1 MHELRCFSASIHRS
15 LHRPSPP
22 LTACTFR
29 QVIELLNLFNG
40 LQKGPEDV
48 GTWFIINFYCQRIPM
63 IQHDQVTGQSC
74 CNLLRFCCSTPREI
88 QVRNGQKQKKRDTS
102 SLASPALFFCWLN
115 EWLALHSCTLFI
127 HSFIHACTQRRVGV
141 AFRDYTNA
149 CNILIHS
156 LASRI

>member
-15 LHRPSPP
+15 MHRPSPP

-102 SLASPALFFCWLN
+102 SLASPALFFFAGSMNGW
-115 EWLALHSCTLFI
+115 HFIHTLYSFI
-127 HSFIHACTQRRVGV
+127 HSYIHALNDVWVWPFGITLMR
-141 AFRDYTNA
+141 ATF
-149 CNILIHS
+149 
-156 LASRI
+156 

>member
-1 MHELRCFSASIHRS
+1 MHELQCFSASIHRS
-15 LHRPSPP
+15 MHRPSPP
-22 LTACTFR
+22 STGCTFR

-88 QVRNGQKQKKRDTS
+88 QVRNGQKQKKGTP
-102 SLASPALFFCWLN
+102 APWPALPFFFAGSMNGW
-115 EWLALHSCTLFI
+115 HFIHTLYSFI
-127 HSFIHACTQRRVGV
+127 HSYIHALNGV
-141 AFRDYTNA
+141 WVWPFGITLMRATF
-149 CNILIHS
+149 
-156 LASRI
+156 